1 MNPNNSSDS
10 AKGLLSAR
18 PDLGTGE
25 AENLTTLRICKPK
38 CGEKSLHLVEER
50 GSDDYGDLEGARE
63 FCEKCGYD
71 TGWCVGRC

>member
-1 MNPNNSSDS
+1 MGPRMNPNNSSDS
-10 AKGLLSAR
+10 ASMQAAQ
-18 PDLGTGE
+18 
-25 AENLTTLRICKPK
+25 AENLTTVCPK